1 MRKRIKNINL
11 LLMWLIGLMFFTHAV
26 IPHQHHF
33 DSIYE
38 HNQHGSTHNSEPHEE
53 SPLHCHAFNDLIIYK
68 TVSFSNITASPV
80 LTAIVVENCLHLQL
94 IENSTEDITN
104 SLQDKLP
111 SKETLLKNTPT
122 RGSPSLV

>member
-38 HNQHGSTHNSEPHEE
+38 HNQEAH
-53 SPLHCHAFNDLIIYK
+53 I
-68 TVSFSNITASPV
+68 TVNRMKKVRFTAM
-80 LTAIVVENCLHLQL
+80 
-94 IENSTEDITN
+94 
-104 SLQDKLP
+104 
-111 SKETLLKNTPT
+111 LLMI
-122 RGSPSLV
+122 

>member
-68 TVSFSNITASPV
+68 TVSFNNITVTPV
-80 LTAIVVENCLHLQL
+80 YTAISVENLLMPR
-94 IENSTEDITN
+94 IKNSTEDITN